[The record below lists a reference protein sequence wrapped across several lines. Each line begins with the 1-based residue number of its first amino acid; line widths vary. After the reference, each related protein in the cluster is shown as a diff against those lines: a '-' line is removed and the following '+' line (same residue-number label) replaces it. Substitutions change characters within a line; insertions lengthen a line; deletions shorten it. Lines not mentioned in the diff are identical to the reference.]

1 MSEPAIEDSYFTIA
15 RSSSAETK
23 VKASRFIAE
32 VFLIADVDEALERL
46 SVIRKREYT
55 ANHHCYAYIVGRGN
69 EMQFKY
75 SDDGEPGGTA
85 GKPIYDVVNGTGVTN
100 VLCVVTRYFGGTK
113 LGTGGLVRAYGEAA
127 RAAMDLAGTRENYL
141 TSDYRFSL
149 EFSLYDRW
157 LRAVQGVGAEVID
170 AEFTDTV
177 AMRVRVRQSLAAR
190 LVATF
195 VELSS
200 GKGKVEEITSED

>member
-1 MSEPAIEDSYFTIA
+1 MGDPVTDDSYLTIA
-15 RSSSAETK
+15 KQSKAETK

-32 VFLIADVDEALERL
+32 VFLVADVDEAQERL

-55 ANHHCYAYIVGRGN
+55 ANHHCYAYVVGRGN
-69 EMQFKY
+69 ETQFKY

-85 GKPIYDVVNGTGVTN
+85 GRPIYDVVNGTGVTN

-127 RAAMDLAGTRENYL
+127 RAAMDLAGTKENYL
-141 TSDYRFSL
+141 TTDFQFSL

-157 LRAVQGVGAEVID
+157 LRAVQGIGAEVID
-170 AEFTDTV
+170 SQFTDTV
-177 AMRVRVRQSLAAR
+177 AMRVRIRQSLAER
-190 LVATF
+190 LVASF

-200 GKGKVEEITSED
+200 GKGKVEEIKSEE